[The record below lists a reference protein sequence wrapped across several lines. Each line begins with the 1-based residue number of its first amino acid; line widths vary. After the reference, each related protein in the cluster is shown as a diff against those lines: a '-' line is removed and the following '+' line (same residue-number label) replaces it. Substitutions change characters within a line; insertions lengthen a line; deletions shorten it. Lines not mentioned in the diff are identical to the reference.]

1 MNKIFKVIWNHAAQR
16 FDVVSELTHS
26 KGKSSSKT
34 DKRVSLS
41 QVALAVG
48 MSVAGV
54 SIGNDAQAAVTTTS
68 QLTTRYCL
76 QNPNTGVTT
85 SCAEQYVYNTGDTNT
100 KFVGYANGNK
110 AALGVDAKV
119 DDNGVALGYASNA
132 SSYSVAVGKSAT
144 ATNISTAV
152 GESAKATGLRATAL
166 GNNAIAQGS
175 HSTAVGD
182 YSKSSGTYAVAI
194 GKATSSGENSTAIG
208 RDAVANGA
216 SAIALGRNTT
226 ATKAGATSVGNEADA
241 TGDFATALGHESAA
255 SGNSALALGSKSS
268 ATIDGSVALGS
279 GSATSTPV
287 STPNH
292 TIVGTNVTFAGG
304 SAYSTVS
311 VGNAT
316 ATRTITNVA
325 AGRLSPTSTDAVNG
339 SQLYTIASALE
350 NQVSNTYFHTYTD
363 ANQGR
368 GGNAQTNLGLITDA
382 AGATGLKSVTAGVN
396 TTASGTNSIAIGNT
410 SNASGNG
417 GIAIGNVSNATNLNA
432 TAIGNQANAKNENTV
447 AIGSSATA
455 LAAQAIAIGKNANVS
470 KNSASMAIAIGDNAT
485 TSGANAFAIGSNATS
500 SENLALAIGSEANAT
515 SVAASAYGYQANAKG
530 HRAVALG
537 AHTNSS
543 GNASTVL
550 GYNSTV
556 TGNYSSSI
564 GMNNNVTA
572 NNTFVLGN
580 NVTSTADNNV
590 ILGNG
595 SNESS
600 ATATNGRPNTITDAT
615 VGRLTY
621 SSANFAGLTAAGVVS
636 VGAQGAERRIIN
648 VAAGNI
654 SATSTDAINGSQ
666 LYHVAEKL
674 DASIGSL
681 TFKGEKTGN
690 GTPADTGTKWDTNT
704 NRTISI
710 KSAEA
715 YGQGV
720 DRYTGNNLE
729 VYRKDTNDGQ
739 EFHILMKE
747 TPTFNGANMSN
758 ATITNVG
765 NGTNATDAVNL
776 QQLNATKTYVKSGKN
791 TNVTTTTN
799 ADGSKNYTV
808 NAESPF
814 EYVAEDGSKLV
825 LIDGKLYKADQL
837 NADGSLKDG
846 ATPYTGATKIYARD
860 NNGKMQVV
868 SNIANGNVANGSH
881 DAVTGDQLYNY
892 VNVNGKAATNSSGKV
907 NFVNGTGTS
916 VTLDSN
922 GNISYNVLNTTLT
935 TITSGNT
942 AGSIS
947 IPTGA
952 DANKFVTAG
961 DLVTTLNSMGW
972 RVTSAQDGGTVSGTQ
987 TEQLIKAGDL
997 VKLVA
1002 GDNIN
1007 IKQEGN
1013 NFTFSTTAPKNGKDG
1028 DTITVTD
1035 NGNGS
1040 YTYVVKDAE
1049 GNIKNTTIIKDGT
1062 TGATGATGAN
1072 GTSVSVSGS
1081 TKDTNGN
1088 TIISFTDGSTATIS
1102 KGDTGAAGATGEKG
1116 ADGKSISVSGSTKDA
1131 NGNTIISFTDGS
1143 TATVAKGDTGAA
1155 GAKGD
1160 TGASIS
1166 VSGT

>member
-54 SIGNDAQAAVTTTS
+54 SIGSDAQAAVTTTS
-68 QLTTRYCL
+68 QLVNSYCL
-76 QNPNTGVTT
+76 AKADGSILNCSGEQHIYQTG
-85 SCAEQYVYNTGDTNT
+85 TNGGT
-100 KFVGYANGNK
+100 KFVGYADGTK
-110 AALGVDAKV
+110 AALGVGAQVND
-119 DDNGVALGYASNA
+119 
-132 SSYSVAVGKSAT
+132 YSVAVGNNAI

-152 GESAKATGLRATAL
+152 GENAKATGQRATAL

-182 YSKSSGTYAVAI
+182 YSQSSGTYAVAI

-208 RDAVANGA
+208 RDAVANGT

-279 GSATSTPV
+279 GSATSAPV
-287 STPNH
+287 NTPNH

-325 AGRLSPTSTDAVNG
+325 AGRLSSTSTDAING

-537 AHTNSS
+537 ARTNSS

-572 NNTFVLGN
+572 NNTFVMGN
-580 NVTSTADNNV
+580 SITATADNNV
-590 ILGNG
+590 ILGN
-595 SNESS
+595 SSSESS
-600 ATATNGRPNTITDAT
+600 NTTINGKPTAVGDAT
-615 VGRLTY
+615 VGRITY
-621 SSANFAGLTAAGVVS
+621 TSANFAGLAAAGVVS

-681 TFKGEKTGN
+681 TFKAEKTGN
-690 GTPADTGTKWDTNT
+690 GQVTDANGQKWDTNT
-704 NRTISI
+704 NRTVTITSTQF
-710 KSAEA
+710 
-715 YGQGV
+715 YGEGAN
-720 DRYTGNNLE
+720 RYTGANIE
-729 VYRKDTNDGQ
+729 VYRQQKNTGDT

-747 TPTFNGANMSN
+747 IPNFKGADMGGGK
-758 ATITNVG
+758 ITNVST
-765 NGTNATDAVNL
+765 GTADTDAVNL
-776 QQLNATKTYVKSGKN
+776 SQLNATTTYVKSGKN
-791 TNVTTTTN
+791 TNVTTTKN
-799 ADGSKNYTV
+799 ANGSTNYTV

-846 ATPYTGATKIYARD
+846 ATPYTGNTKIYARD
-860 NNGKMQVV
+860 NNGAMQVV
-868 SNIANGNVANGSH
+868 SNIENGNVTNGSH
-881 DAVTGDQLYNY
+881 DAVTGDQLFNY

-907 NFVNGTGTS
+907 NFVNGNGTE
-916 VTLDSN
+916 VTLDPAT
-922 GNISYNVLNTTLT
+922 GNIAYNVLNTTLT

-952 DANKFVTAG
+952 DANKFVKAG

-972 RVTSAQDGGTVSGTQ
+972 RVTSAQDGGIVSGTQ

-1028 DTITVTD
+1028 VSPTVTITD
-1035 NGNGS
+1035 NKNGTHTITITNADGTQTTS
-1040 YTYVVKDAE
+1040 IVKD
-1049 GNIKNTTIIKDGT
+1049 
-1062 TGATGATGAN
+1062 
-1072 GTSVSVSGS
+1072 
-1081 TKDTNGN
+1081 
-1088 TIISFTDGSTATIS
+1088 
-1102 KGDTGAAGATGEKG
+1102 GATGEKG
-1116 ADGKSISVSGSTKDA
+1116 ADGKSV
-1131 NGNTIISFTDGS
+1131 
-1143 TATVAKGDTGAA
+1143 
-1155 GAKGD
+1155 
-1160 TGASIS
+1160 
-1166 VSGT
+1166 

>member
-68 QLTTRYCL
+68 QLTTSYCL
-76 QNPNTGVTT
+76 QNPNTGETS
-85 SCAEQYVYNTGDTNT
+85 SCAKQYIFNDGVNNNFVAYSTGT
-100 KFVGYANGNK
+100 K

-182 YSKSSGTYAVAI
+182 YSQSSGTYAVAI

-287 STPNH
+287 NTPNH

-304 SAYSTVS
+304 SAYSTLS
-311 VGNAT
+311 VGNST
-316 ATRTITNVA
+316 AKRTITNVA
-325 AGRLSPTSTDAVNG
+325 AGRLSPTSTDAING

-363 ANQGR
+363 ANKGK

-410 SNASGNG
+410 SSASVGAS
-417 GIAIGNVSNATNLNA
+417 IAIGNVATASKLNA
-432 TAIGNQANAKNENTV
+432 TAIGNQANAANNNTV

-455 LAAQAIAIGKNANVS
+455 LAAQAIAIGRNANVS
-470 KNSASMAIAIGDNAT
+470 KDGASMAIAIGDNAMA
-485 TSGANAFAIGSNATS
+485 SGANAFAIGSNSTS
-500 SENLALAIGSEANAT
+500 SEKLALAIGSEANAT
-515 SVAASAYGYQANAKG
+515 STAASAYGYQANAKG
-530 HRAVALG
+530 HRSVALG
-537 AHTNSS
+537 ARTNSS

-564 GMNNNVTA
+564 GMGNNVTA

-595 SNESS
+595 SSESS

-621 SSANFAGLTAAGVVS
+621 TSANFAGLAAAGVVS

-681 TFKGEKTGN
+681 TFKAEKTGN
-690 GTPADTGTKWDTNT
+690 GQNTDTNGQKWDTNT
-704 NRTISI
+704 NKTVTITSTQF
-710 KSAEA
+710 
-715 YGQGV
+715 YGDGAN
-720 DRYTGNNLE
+720 RYTGDNIE
-729 VYRKDTNDGQ
+729 VYRQQNNTGDT

-747 TPTFNGANMSN
+747 IPNFKGADMGGGK
-758 ATITNVG
+758 ITNVG
-765 NGTNATDAVNL
+765 PGTDPSDAVNL
-776 QQLNATKTYVKSGKN
+776 SQLNATKTYVKSGDLN
-791 TNVTTTTN
+791 T
-799 ADGSKNYTV
+799 
-808 NAESPF
+808 
-814 EYVAEDGSKLV
+814 
-825 LIDGKLYKADQL
+825 
-837 NADGSLKDG
+837 
-846 ATPYTGATKIYARD
+846 
-860 NNGKMQVV
+860 
-868 SNIANGNVANGSH
+868 
-881 DAVTGDQLYNY
+881 
-892 VNVNGKAATNSSGKV
+892 
-907 NFVNGTGTS
+907 TS
-916 VTLDSN
+916 VT
-922 GNISYNVLNTTLT
+922 V
-935 TITSGNT
+935 
-942 AGSIS
+942 
-947 IPTGA
+947 
-952 DANKFVTAG
+952 
-961 DLVTTLNSMGW
+961 
-972 RVTSAQDGGTVSGTQ
+972 
-987 TEQLIKAGDL
+987 
-997 VKLVA
+997 
-1002 GDNIN
+1002 
-1007 IKQEGN
+1007 
-1013 NFTFSTTAPKNGKDG
+1013 
-1028 DTITVTD
+1028 
-1035 NGNGS
+1035 
-1040 YTYVVKDAE
+1040 
-1049 GNIKNTTIIKDGT
+1049 
-1062 TGATGATGAN
+1062 
-1072 GTSVSVSGS
+1072 
-1081 TKDTNGN
+1081 
-1088 TIISFTDGSTATIS
+1088 
-1102 KGDTGAAGATGEKG
+1102 
-1116 ADGKSISVSGSTKDA
+1116 
-1131 NGNTIISFTDGS
+1131 
-1143 TATVAKGDTGAA
+1143 
-1155 GAKGD
+1155 
-1160 TGASIS
+1160 
-1166 VSGT
+1166 